1 MQTKTEKTINLSDLF
16 RSLKT
21 TIASDIKEEQKYL
34 RENEKELEEAQEGK
48 QRLKAAIKLNE
59 KNISRLTEIEQNIS
73 SLQSEALI
81 KRTPESVRERLSELG
96 DRLKPEEARKLEK
109 LLNSKIK
116 TENNKSK
123 LEIGK
128 QIKAIERLANKLD
141 MGDRII
147 TIKDRLGQP
156 IGLSRSFK
164 EILEMITDLMNS
176 KIRRELLYIG
186 EGRTNDHNT
195 LNIDETG
202 KIIEILSITRASLDR
217 INGIDV
223 REAQEYLRTLE
234 SNYIRQNEQ
243 TEKKPAQEAKKRQ
256 TEQFKKSQIKKS
268 QSRIEQNKA
277 KKSTDSELVTMEDMK
292 NSYKET
298 SAVEKKGLFGRI
310 RAERNRKN
318 QMDKE
323 SEKTNE

>member
-1 MQTKTEKTINLSDLF
+1 M
-16 RSLKT
+16 
-21 TIASDIKEEQKYL
+21 
-34 RENEKELEEAQEGK
+34 
-48 QRLKAAIKLNE
+48 
-59 KNISRLTEIEQNIS
+59 
-73 SLQSEALI
+73 QSEALI

-176 KIRRELLYIG
+176 KIRGELLYIG

-277 KKSTDSELVTMEDMK
+277 KKSTDSELVTMEDMQ

-310 RAERNRKN
+310 RAGRNREN
-318 QMDKE
+318 QNNKGR
-323 SEKTNE
+323 EKTK

>member
-1 MQTKTEKTINLSDLF
+1 M
-16 RSLKT
+16 
-21 TIASDIKEEQKYL
+21 
-34 RENEKELEEAQEGK
+34 
-48 QRLKAAIKLNE
+48 
-59 KNISRLTEIEQNIS
+59 
-73 SLQSEALI
+73 QSEALI

-176 KIRRELLYIG
+176 KIRGELLYIG

-243 TEKKPAQEAKKRQ
+243 TEKNQLKKL
-256 TEQFKKSQIKKS
+256 KSVKLNNL
-268 QSRIEQNKA
+268 RKA
-277 KKSTDSELVTMEDMK
+277 KLRKAK
-292 NSYKET
+292 
-298 SAVEKKGLFGRI
+298 
-310 RAERNRKN
+310 AE
-318 QMDKE
+318 
-323 SEKTNE
+323 